1 MLSLKELGTKELDMN
16 ELDKKE
22 QGMGV
27 LPWEK

>member
-1 MLSLKELGTKELDMN
+1 MLSLKELGTNELDMN

-27 LPWEK
+27 LPWEE